1 MLSRK
6 AKRRQTEKDAEHI
19 LAQSFDTLR
28 SHQPGDI
35 TPMSFLKTRLE
46 AKAAQQAVRKDSVMS
61 KATTVFTTRPKTLVT
76 AAVAVLAFLFVTL
89 VPFSYMVTVGYAVSF
104 NEPSPEAIGDPN
116 QLVAA
121 MSALGYDNVTANYN
135 SNDAG
140 TGMICTISGLPD
152 RQAANTAVAAY
163 RTLTGNEVEPTITP
177 VLKQVSG
184 SLYAQVKDQLQQITI
199 SIDEAASAEEI
210 EAQIQA
216 QLIAQGFEPA
226 NVHVITSEED
236 GTVTIDLEIGE

>member
-1 MLSRK
+1 MLFRK
-6 AKRRQTEKDAEHI
+6 AKRRQTEKNAERI

-28 SHQPGDI
+28 SHQPGET
-35 TPMSFLKTRLE
+35 TPMSFLATRLE

-61 KATTVFTTRPKTLVT
+61 KATTVFTTRPKTMVT
-76 AAVAVLAFLFVTL
+76 AAVAVFAFLFVTL

-104 NEPSPEAIGDPN
+104 SEPSPEAIGDPN

-140 TGMICTISGLPD
+140 TVWQLKGLPD
-152 RQAANTAVAAY
+152 HQAVATATAAY
-163 RTLTGNEVEPTITP
+163 HTLTGSETEPTITP
-177 VLKQVSG
+177 VEKKVSG
-184 SLYAQVKDQLQQITI
+184 SLYAQVMEHLEEISI
-199 SIDEAASAEEI
+199 SIDEAASIEEI

-216 QLIAQGFEPA
+216 QLIAKGFEPA
-226 NVHVITSEED
+226 NVHVITNEED
-236 GTVTIDLEIGE
+236 GTITIDLEISE